1 MLDFEIQRC
10 SRRCA
15 ATDRELSPGEVFYS
29 VLVTEGADVV
39 RYNYSQEAWQGP
51 PEGAIG
57 WWKSTLPEPS
67 SKRVNWAPND
77 VLLDYFQRLQTQ
89 DQQADTCYILTLLL
103 IRRRIFRL
111 EESEVDPS
119 GREHLV
125 VYCPRNEV
133 EYRVPVDSPSP
144 SRIEQIQEELAR
156 LLFAEAA

>member
-1 MLDFEIQRC
+1 MIDFEIQRC

-29 VLVTEGADVV
+29 VLITEGADVV

-67 SKRVNWAPND
+67 SKRVHWAPND
-77 VLLDYFQRLQTQ
+77 VLLDYFQQLQTQ

-111 EESEVDPS
+111 EESEVDQA

>member
-15 ATDRELSPGEVFYS
+15 ATDRELAPGEVFYS
-29 VLVTEGADVV
+29 VLIAEGADVV
-39 RYNYSQEAWQGP
+39 RYDYSPEAWQGP
-51 PEGAIG
+51 PEEAIG
-57 WWKSTLPEPS
+57 WWKSTMPEPS

-77 VLLDYFQRLQTQ
+77 VLLDYFQQLQTQ

-119 GREHLV
+119 GREQLV
-125 VYCPRNEV
+125 VFCPRNEV
-133 EYRVPVDSPSP
+133 EYRVPVDSPSEP
-144 SRIEQIQEELAR
+144 RIAQIQEELAR
-156 LLFAEAA
+156 LLFSEAA

>member
-29 VLVTEGADVV
+29 VLITEGADVV

-67 SKRVNWAPND
+67 SKRVHWAPND
-77 VLLDYFQRLQTQ
+77 VLLDYFQQLQTQ

-111 EESEVDPS
+111 EESEVDQA
-119 GREHLV
+119 GREQLV

-156 LLFAEAA
+156 LLYAEAA